1 MLYPQ
6 LEQRLQASKQ
16 AVNRAT
22 SESIVEQCKQYLALL
37 AEYRSQLF
45 ELQGT
50 PGVSQQSAS
59 PSLTEEVADRVR
71 LQRVADRRRSS
82 MCVDVA
88 NLVGIDL
95 CVANRVAHYAETAL
109 VFRRWLR
116 HVVRV
121 SFTTVSGY
129 EAVEIFNRRKFEGHD
144 DWELRASGV
153 KFPGGDNSDLMTVQE
168 AVNLAGMLRRED
180 HVAQNAL

>member
-22 SESIVEQCKQYLALL
+22 SESIVEQCKQYLAVL

-59 PSLTEEVADRVR
+59 PSLTEEVA
-71 LQRVADRRRSS
+71 
-82 MCVDVA
+82 
-88 NLVGIDL
+88 
-95 CVANRVAHYAETAL
+95 NRKTIREAIERTTQERNKIQL
-109 VFRRWLR
+109 LLL
-116 HVVRV
+116 
-121 SFTTVSGY
+121 SFTTVRGY

-168 AVNLAGMLRRED
+168 AVDLAGMLRRED
-180 HVAQNAL
+180 YVAQNAL